1 MYPVTLFYFI
11 FASNVRASLKIY
23 YKHLGT
29 KFTNALYYEH
39 LRIFAITMV
48 DRFIT
53 KIDPKSYE
61 FIYDDGDTPLT
72 TFNEATILVQ
82 SHFGGWAASSN
93 LSRTRYKIN
102 LVMQETLMDSIKDIE
117 ETINIRQNIS
127 IIDLNQGTIAVSIAI
142 ANALMANEVVAMM
155 GDRASSEKAII
166 QAEFLGKKA
175 NFNKNPFQIAYKMS
189 TPILVYFIIYM
200 GMRKYKVEYIK
211 IDVDKQKPE
220 HEAIEEALYLYVKK
234 YEKLV
239 KRYQNQWLNFFD
251 FWS

>member
-117 ETINIRQNIS
+117 ENINICRR
-127 IIDLNQGTIAVSIAI
+127 
-142 ANALMANEVVAMM
+142 MNEYR
-155 GDRASSEKAII
+155 GG
-166 QAEFLGKKA
+166 F
-175 NFNKNPFQIAYKMS
+175 
-189 TPILVYFIIYM
+189 
-200 GMRKYKVEYIK
+200 
-211 IDVDKQKPE
+211 
-220 HEAIEEALYLYVKK
+220 
-234 YEKLV
+234 
-239 KRYQNQWLNFFD
+239 
-251 FWS
+251 